1 MLTQVEADRLMEME
15 KYCVDRTPI
24 QFPAAG
30 TAVQMEVKSTDDRES
45 FLIDVN
51 RKGKIRLSKCTY
63 QERYAIV
70 EILLRLDV
78 GGPPHENPDGNVIP
92 CPHLHIY
99 REGFGTKWA
108 HPLPSH
114 FVNPRD
120 LVSTLSEFLSYC
132 HVRDIPEIQ
141 RSLT

>member
-1 MLTQVEADRLMEME
+1 MLPQAKADELMGIE
-15 KYCVDRTPI
+15 KYCADATPI
-24 QFPAAG
+24 QFPRAG
-30 TAVQMEVKSTDDRES
+30 TAVQIEVKSSDDRES

-51 RKGKIRLSKCTY
+51 RKGRIRISKCTY

-78 GGPPHENPDGNVIP
+78 SGPPHENPDGNVIP

-108 HPLPSH
+108 QLLPSN
-114 FVNPRD
+114 FTNTND
-120 LVSTLSEFLSYC
+120 LAKTLREFLAYC
-132 HVRDIPEIQ
+132 NVKDIPPIQ
-141 RSLT
+141 RSVN

>member
-1 MLTQVEADRLMEME
+1 MLTQLRADELMGME
-15 KYCVDRTPI
+15 KYCIDSKPI
-24 QFPAAG
+24 QFPGAG
-30 TAVQMEVKSTDDRES
+30 TASQLEVKSTDDRES

-51 RKGKIRLSKCTY
+51 RKGRIRLTKCTY

-70 EILLRLDV
+70 EILLRLDI

-108 HPLPSH
+108 QPLPED
-114 FVNPRD
+114 FTNPSD
-120 LVSTLSEFLSYC
+120 LARTLREFLAYC
-132 HVRDIPEIQ
+132 SVKDVPPIQ
-141 RSLT
+141 RSLN